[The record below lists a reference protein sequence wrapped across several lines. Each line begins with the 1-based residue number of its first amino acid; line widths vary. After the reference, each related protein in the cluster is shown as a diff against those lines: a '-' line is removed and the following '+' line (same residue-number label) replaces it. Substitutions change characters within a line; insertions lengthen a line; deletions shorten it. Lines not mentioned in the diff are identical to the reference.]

1 MSESMLTFEVPMI
14 FERATKNTYVYSC
27 EGDEAWITTLYIK
40 KEAFEG
46 KAPNAISVIIAESE
60 Q

>member
-1 MSESMLTFEVPMI
+1 MQTFEVPMI

-27 EGDEAWITTLYIK
+27 EDGMITTLYIN

-46 KAPNAISVIIAESE
+46 KAPNAISVIITESE
-60 Q
+60 E